1 MSEFDP
7 ARSVFT
13 NRPKAL
19 AALLAA
25 REEHGRLWRPEELAA
40 IFRHQ
45 MSAPVMVDLGGFD
58 APTALRLKTLSE
70 AQGLLLKSFGELFHH
85 PAPPVELLE
94 LTKDF
99 AKLNLD
105 HPDSTLPSEVAA
117 ALYYTSIASALVRLD
132 TRITQLK
139 DAELRRGLRWTREQ
153 PWTDPETKDLAAKAL
168 LKLAPEACPEDPMI

>member
-7 ARSVFT
+7 ARSVFKS
-13 NRPKAL
+13 RPKAL
-19 AALLAA
+19 AALLAV
-25 REEHGRLWRPEELAA
+25 REERGRLWRPDELGA

-45 MSAPVMVDLGGFD
+45 MTAPVMVDLGGFD
-58 APTALRLKTLSE
+58 PPTAVRLKNLSE
-70 AQGLLLKSFGELFHH
+70 AQGLVLKSFGELFRH

-105 HPDSTLPSEVAA
+105 HPDSTLPSEIAA
-117 ALYYTSIASALVRLD
+117 ALYYTSIAAALVRLD

-139 DAELRRGLRWTREQ
+139 DAELRRGLQWTREQ
-153 PWTDPETKDLAAKAL
+153 PWTDPETKKLVAKAL
-168 LKLAPEACPEDPMI
+168 EKLGPEACPEDPMI